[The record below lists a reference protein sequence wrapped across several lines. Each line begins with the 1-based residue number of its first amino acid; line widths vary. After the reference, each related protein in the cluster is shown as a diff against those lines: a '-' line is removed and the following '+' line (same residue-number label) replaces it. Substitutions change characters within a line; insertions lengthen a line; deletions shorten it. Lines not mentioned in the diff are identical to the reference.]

1 VNVALALTATA
12 EKNSFQEGVPAKS
25 IGEVSEQ
32 CRVDWARFKQLH
44 VDPAR
49 SYRGDVK
56 RID

>member
-12 EKNSFQEGVPAKS
+12 EKNSIQEGVPAKS
-25 IGEVSEQ
+25 IGEVGEQ
-32 CRVDWARFKQLH
+32 CRTDWARFKQRY
-44 VDPAR
+44 VDLAR